1 MHCSCSGPETG
12 TVLVARPWGIGAIL
26 HKALDTLNNKIQSYG
41 TARGWPWADLV
52 LPPPVL
58 FSPALLDEGPRISAP
73 PGLAPATYAG
83 CWLVVLI
90 SKCLAIK

>member
-41 TARGWPWADLV
+41 SFCF
-52 LPPPVL
+52 VL
-58 FSPALLDEGPRISAP
+58 FFNFKMS
-73 PGLAPATYAG
+73 
-83 CWLVVLI
+83 CN
-90 SKCLAIK
+90 

>member
-41 TARGWPWADLV
+41 S
-52 LPPPVL
+52 
-58 FSPALLDEGPRISAP
+58 F
-73 PGLAPATYAG
+73 
-83 CWLVVLI
+83 CVVLLFNFVCWSFI
-90 SKCLAIK
+90 IYLFLILFCFLLYIIITFLNV